1 MGRDQVRGAALHL
14 VQTEQEDAVTFE
26 ELPAIGT
33 TDAADHVRPR
43 RKPIYQRIGG
53 IIGGLRCARID
64 DRNDL
69 VDPLRKGI
77 MEHPLLLAPW

>member
-1 MGRDQVRGAALHL
+1 MKERL
-14 VQTEQEDAVTFE
+14 
-26 ELPAIGT
+26 
-33 TDAADHVRPR
+33 
-43 RKPIYQRIGG
+43 GG
-53 IIGGLRCARID
+53 IIGGFRCARID

>member
-1 MGRDQVRGAALHL
+1 MSNQLSGGR
-14 VQTEQEDAVTFE
+14 
-26 ELPAIGT
+26 AIGLV
-33 TDAADHVRPR
+33 AR
-43 RKPIYQRIGG
+43 REFMTQISKKSFVISNVIILVAIIGG

-69 VDPLRKGI
+69 VNPLRKGI